1 MFAVKKI
8 VAPFL
13 LPPGIFIVPII
24 IVGMVLIFSRRR
36 RIGFINL
43 FIGLALWTLSITPTA
58 NWLMQGLES
67 GFSFPE
73 HPSGDVI
80 ILLGGGVIGEVPDF
94 SGKGAPT
101 TSMMGRIVTAVRLYR
116 RLHLPIIVTG
126 GRVYEDSP
134 IAEATIVRRFLM
146 DLGVPQ
152 NRIIIEDQAR
162 DTAQNARLSANICR
176 RRGFSKPIL
185 LTAAYHLKRTCMA
198 FEAAELPVTP
208 FPAYFLGAPGV
219 DYGPRHLLPR
229 ANALQTS
236 AKALHEYWGM
246 LYYRLIEL

>member
-13 LPPGIFIVPII
+13 LPPGIFILPII
-24 IVGMVLIFSRRR
+24 IVGLVLIYSRRR

-43 FIGLALWTLSITPTA
+43 FIGLALWALSIAPVA

-67 GFSFPE
+67 EFSFPE
-73 HPSGDVI
+73 QPSGDVI
-80 ILLGGGVIGEVPDF
+80 ILLGGGVIGDVPDF

-101 TSMMGRIVTAVRLYR
+101 QAMMGRIVTAVRLYR
-116 RLHLPIIVTG
+116 RLQLPIIVTG
-126 GRVYEDSP
+126 GRVYEDNP
-134 IAEATIVRRFLM
+134 IAEATIVKRFLA
-146 DLGVPQ
+146 DLGVPD

-162 DTAQNARLSANICR
+162 DTAQNARLSAAICR
-176 RRGFSKPIL
+176 QRGFTKPIL
-185 LTAAYHLKRTCMA
+185 LTGAYHLKRACMA
-198 FEAAELPVTP
+198 FEAAGLPVLP
-208 FPAYFLGAPGV
+208 FPAYFLGSQGI

-236 AKALHEYWGM
+236 TKALHEYLGM